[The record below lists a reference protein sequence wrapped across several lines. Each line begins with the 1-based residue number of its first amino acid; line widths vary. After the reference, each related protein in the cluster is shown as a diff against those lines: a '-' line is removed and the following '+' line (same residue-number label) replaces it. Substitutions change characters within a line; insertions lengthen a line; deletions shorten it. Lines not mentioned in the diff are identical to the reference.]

1 MKIKDY
7 SHSPVPQ
14 ASASGST
21 LFSDLGA
28 FNSVGDTIYTS
39 NNTEFANYMQ
49 LIALSAAN
57 QANVPDLGTPFSFRP
72 ENLPPKDPQEER
84 RHRQLV
90 EENRRLYFKAMK
102 QKERELEQKKIENIK
117 KDKRL
122 NELKHY
128 WEEEIIPYFDS
139 L

>member
-1 MKIKDY
+1 
-7 SHSPVPQ
+7 
-14 ASASGST
+14 
-21 LFSDLGA
+21 
-28 FNSVGDTIYTS
+28 
-39 NNTEFANYMQ
+39 MQ

-57 QANVPDLGTPFSFRP
+57 QASGLPDVGTPFSFRP

-102 QKERELEQKKIENIK
+102 QKEREIEIKKAESIK

-122 NELKHY
+122 TELKHY
-128 WEEEIIPYFDS
+128 WDDEIIPYFEQ